1 MTLLELEQVDA
12 GYGSITA
19 LQGVSLHVTEGEV
32 VTIIGSNGAGKSTT
46 VRAISGLTPPSR
58 GAITFDGVRIDR
70 LPPQQV
76 VALGI
81 SHVPEGRRLFPRM
94 TVIENLQLGAHL
106 RDDDIAADLDRV
118 FELFPRLAE
127 RPRQAAGT
135 MSGGE
140 QQMLAIGRAL
150 MARPRLLLLDE
161 PSMGL
166 APNLV
171 DRIYQTIVEIRDQG
185 TTIVLV
191 EQNAN
196 YALGT
201 AARAYV
207 LEGGRVVLHG
217 SSADVRADPEVQR
230 AYLGEATER
239 RPTSRVSA

>member
-1 MTLLELEQVDA
+1 MALLDIEGVHA
-12 GYGSITA
+12 GYGSISA
-19 LQGVSLHVTEGEV
+19 LHGISLHVEESEV

-46 VRAISGLTPPSR
+46 LRSVSGLNPPTR
-58 GAITFDGVRIDR
+58 GTITFAGTGIEH
-70 LPPQQV
+70 LPPQHIV
-76 VALGI
+76 RLGI

-94 TVIENLQLGAHL
+94 TVIENLQMGAHL
-106 RDDDIAADLDRV
+106 RHDGDIESDLDRV
-118 FELFPRLAE
+118 FQMFPRLAE
-127 RPRQAAGT
+127 RRRQAAGT

-171 DRIYQTIVEIRDQG
+171 DRIYQTITEIREQG

-196 YALGT
+196 YALDT
-201 AARAYV
+201 ASRAYV
-207 LEGGRVVLHG
+207 LEAGRMVLQG
-217 SSADVRADPEVQR
+217 DSASVRRNPAVQR
-230 AYLGEATER
+230 AYLGT
-239 RPTSRVSA
+239 